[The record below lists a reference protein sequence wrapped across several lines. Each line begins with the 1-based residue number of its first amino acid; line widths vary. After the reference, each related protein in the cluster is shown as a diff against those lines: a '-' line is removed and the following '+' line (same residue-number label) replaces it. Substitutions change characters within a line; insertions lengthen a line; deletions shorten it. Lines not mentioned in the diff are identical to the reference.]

1 MNMAKSTYYF
11 EINKTDL
18 VAIRNEELLIIIK
31 EIFLANK
38 GRYGVRRVYM
48 ELKNRG
54 YDVNHKRVQ
63 RLMHDAGL
71 LGKRPKEKYHS
82 YKGEVGKVTDNVIN
96 RDFSTTSPL
105 QKWTTDISQFDFRG
119 KVLSLSH
126 FRYEY
131 K

>member
-105 QKWTTDISQFDFRG
+105 QKWTTDISQFDFR
-119 KVLSLSH
+119 
-126 FRYEY
+126 
-131 K
+131 

>member
-1 MNMAKSTYYF
+1 MAKSTYYF

-71 LGKRPKEKYHS
+71 LGK
-82 YKGEVGKVTDNVIN
+82 EVLKLTTNVFKDLCIALDCLAN
-96 RDFSTTSPL
+96 V
-105 QKWTTDISQFDFRG
+105 QKKNIILIKAKWARLLTM
-119 KVLSLSH
+119 
-126 FRYEY
+126 
-131 K
+131 